1 MSSFLLALEFLTI
14 FPSSLKRPP
23 GDNELANSTGFFP
36 FVGSLIGG
44 FLIGIDILLSF
55 IFPATIVNL
64 FLILSLAIIT
74 GCIHLDGLA
83 DTIDGMG
90 GGSSREDILRIMRDS
105 RIGSFA
111 LIGMILFLLLKL
123 ISLQEIP
130 LYVKYNSLLLMAI
143 SGRYSI
149 VQLAFSHSYAR
160 TEEGKAKV
168 YAGNIGK
175 KSFLN
180 AGLFSLVASII
191 LFGWQGIL
199 LFIIIILFTIGLGRY
214 FERRIGGI
222 TGDNLG
228 AGEELN
234 ELMILLLIL
243 SFYKIGLI

>member
-14 FPSSLKRPP
+14 FPSPLKRPP

-36 FVGSLIGG
+36 IIGSLIGG

-55 IFPATIVNL
+55 IFPTPVVNI
-64 FLILSLAIIT
+64 FLILFLAIIT
-74 GCIHLDGLA
+74 GCLHLDGLA
-83 DTIDGMG
+83 DTIDGIG

-111 LIGMILFLLLKL
+111 LIGMILFLLLKF
-123 ISLQEIP
+123 ITLQGIP
-130 LYVKYNSLLLMAI
+130 PYVKYNSLLLMAI

-149 VQLAFSHSYAR
+149 VQLAFSHPYAR
-160 TEEGKAKV
+160 TEEGKAKA
-168 YAGNIGK
+168 YAGNISK
-175 KSFLN
+175 KSLLN
-180 AGLFSLVASII
+180 AGLFSLVASVI
-191 LFGWQGIL
+191 LFGFYGIL
-199 LFIIIILFTIGLGRY
+199 IFVIMILFTIGLGRY
-214 FERRIGGI
+214 FQRRIGGI

-243 SFYKIGLI
+243 SFLKIGLV

>member
-14 FPSSLKRPP
+14 FPSPLKRPP

-36 FVGSLIGG
+36 FVGSLTGG

-55 IFPATIVNL
+55 IFPTTIVNL

-90 GGSSREDILRIMRDS
+90 GGWNKEDTLRIMRDS
-105 RIGSFA
+105 RVGSFA
-111 LIGMILFLLLKL
+111 LIGMVLFLLLKFVS
-123 ISLQEIP
+123 IQEVP

-160 TEEGKAKV
+160 TEEGKARV
-168 YAGNIGK
+168 YAGNIEK
-175 KSFLN
+175 RSLLN
-180 AGLFSLVASII
+180 AGLFSLVASVI
-191 LFGWQGIL
+191 LFGLNGIL
-199 LFIIIILFTIGLGRY
+199 IFIFVILFTIGLGRY
-214 FERRIGGI
+214 FQKRIGGI

-243 SFYKIGLI
+243 SFHKIGLI